1 MRARPVAATVAA
13 MAKRSPLSEIV
24 EGISAIASLTTA
36 AERIV
41 EQLAARALK
50 PGPEDAEAG
59 AIQGAEPARTS
70 PRRAKAP
77 RAGSSPGRSK
87 AAKVTMELAEPA
99 SEGLRVVFTL
109 RRGHVTATWT
119 WDELL
124 SILGDEGTSCLLDA
138 LDRADP
144 SKTPDEHE
152 GDEHLRLRL
161 RERP

>member
-50 PGPEDAEAG
+50 PGPED

-144 SKTPDEHE
+144 PKTPDEPDEHE

>member
-1 MRARPVAATVAA
+1 

-41 EQLAARALK
+41 EQLASRALK
-50 PGPEDAEAG
+50 PGPEDAEAD
-59 AIQGAEPARTS
+59 AIRGPEPARS
-70 PRRAKAP
+70 PRTAP
-77 RAGSSPGRSK
+77 RREKTPRSGSPTTRAK
-87 AAKVTMELAEPA
+87 AAKVTMELADPA

-119 WDELL
+119 WEELVA
-124 SILGDEGTSCLLDA
+124 ILGDEGIAHFLDA

-144 SKTPDEHE
+144 RKSFADEPDEHE
-152 GDEHLRLRL
+152 GDEHMRLRL